1 MIDSGSPT
9 KIFTKED
16 VRKILKSDLVF
27 TRPLS
32 KKEQFVDYNGKPL
45 NLLGFFTVDVQVGK
59 RNFKKERLVIARDGK
74 RSLIGRHWL
83 TQLNFLVAEAKPES
97 E

>member
-16 VRKILKSDLVF
+16 LRKILKSDLVF

-45 NLLGFFTVDVQVGK
+45 NLLGFFTVDVQVENETS
-59 RNFKKERLVIARDGK
+59 RKKG
-74 RSLIGRHWL
+74 
-83 TQLNFLVAEAKPES
+83 
-97 E
+97 